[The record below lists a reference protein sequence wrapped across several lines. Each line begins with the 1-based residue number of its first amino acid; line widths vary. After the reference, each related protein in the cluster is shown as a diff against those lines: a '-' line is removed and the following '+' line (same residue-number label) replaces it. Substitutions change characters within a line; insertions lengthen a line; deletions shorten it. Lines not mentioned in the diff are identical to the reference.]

1 MYAQGF
7 LTKLQLGQKK
17 AENATFLKD
26 PRFANSTPPPPQIR
40 TPPRQI
46 RGPTSVWNENYE
58 NKYNHEIVTA
68 LIRLAIQKPS

>member
-26 PRFANSTPPPPQIR
+26 PRFANSTPPLRKFGLPLGKFGVLPQSGMKTMKIN
-40 TPPRQI
+40 T
-46 RGPTSVWNENYE
+46 TM
-58 NKYNHEIVTA
+58 K
-68 LIRLAIQKPS
+68 L